1 MKILAIGA
9 HPDDVEICCFGT
21 LARCVSRG
29 DSVVVCSV
37 TNGNQGHST
46 IAPEQLR
53 MVRMAEAAKASA
65 TIGASYCTL
74 DVDDMDLDHTHSD
87 VRLRMTE
94 LIRSVQPDVLITHDS
109 DDYHPDHN
117 ETYELVKYSL
127 IQSTLVHCKTESAPL
142 NKSITLYHMDKVGGG
157 LFIPTEY
164 VDITETFSL
173 KMKALESHVSQLNY
187 LEKNMQIPLLFAT
200 ETLSAY
206 RGLQCSTRYA
216 EAFRVSYTRPVPTT
230 RILP

>member
-46 IAPEQLR
+46 
-53 MVRMAEAAKASA
+53 
-65 TIGASYCTL
+65 L
-74 DVDDMDLDHTHSD
+74 DVDDMNLNHTNSD

-94 LIRSVQPDVLITHDS
+94 LIRSVQPDVLMTHDS